1 MKNLIFLFLIIAS
14 AGCNLFNKNTELA
27 PKQIEV
33 PSATYEFIN
42 GSNNAGFKILSEI
55 NSSTDSS
62 NIMISPL
69 SISMAMTML
78 TNGAADTTLDLLNGF
93 FGFKSDI
100 EDIDKGV
107 QDLTGQLLSV
117 DDKVTLGIANAI
129 WINELLANDVN
140 RGFIYNMSYFD
151 APVNIQ
157 PFDANTLDQINNW
170 VSDHTNGKIT
180 KILDELSPDQLMI
193 LLDAIYFKGD
203 WFDQFDKSKTV
214 TKNFYVTP
222 THTVKTSTMCGTISK
237 AGLYYDQELLVG
249 ELYYGQGNFSIVFLM
264 PETTSIDSLLSVL
277 DNEKWQELTNN
288 ISINSD
294 VYVELPKFTMT
305 NDYDLVPV
313 LSALGLGN
321 LFDPNSCNLDNIMN
335 GAYVTSIKHKTYIK
349 LDEEGTEAAAV
360 TSVSIGATAV
370 MPGQLILNKPFIF
383 AIRER
388 TTNTI
393 LFTGIIRD
401 PSLLQTD

>member
-1 MKNLIFLFLIIAS
+1 
-14 AGCNLFNKNTELA
+14 
-27 PKQIEV
+27 
-33 PSATYEFIN
+33 
-42 GSNNAGFKILSEI
+42 
-55 NSSTDSS
+55 
-62 NIMISPL
+62 
-69 SISMAMTML
+69 
-78 TNGAADTTLDLLNGF
+78 
-93 FGFKSDI
+93 
-100 EDIDKGV
+100 
-107 QDLTGQLLSV
+107 
-117 DDKVTLGIANAI
+117 
-129 WINELLANDVN
+129 
-140 RGFIYNMSYFD
+140 
-151 APVNIQ
+151 
-157 PFDANTLDQINNW
+157 
-170 VSDHTNGKIT
+170 
-180 KILDELSPDQLMI
+180 
-193 LLDAIYFKGD
+193 
-203 WFDQFDKSKTV
+203 
-214 TKNFYVTP
+214 
-222 THTVKTSTMCGTISK
+222 MCGTISK